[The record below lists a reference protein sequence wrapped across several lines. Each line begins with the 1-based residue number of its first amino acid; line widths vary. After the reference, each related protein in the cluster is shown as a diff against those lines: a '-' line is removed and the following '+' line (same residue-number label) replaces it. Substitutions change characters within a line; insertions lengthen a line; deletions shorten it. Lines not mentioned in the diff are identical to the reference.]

1 MQNGF
6 NVYINEHV
14 VVEPTGTGPLSGM
27 DFAVKDV
34 FAVAG
39 HANSAGNPDW
49 LRTHGPAGAHAT
61 SVARLLSH
69 GGRLR
74 GTTITDEL
82 MFSLNGEN
90 VHYGTPVNP
99 KAPNSIPGGSSSGS
113 AAAAAAGLADFALGT
128 DTGGS
133 VRIPSSYC
141 GLYGIRPTHG
151 LVSLDGVIPLAASF
165 DTVGWM
171 ARDAATLLR
180 VGEALISGEDAAAGG
195 AFKRLLFATDAWDVA
210 EANCRR
216 ALAETADVLEGA
228 MDARRLVLAPQGL
241 EAWFATFRTMQG
253 YEIWSAHGAWITEHR
268 PKFGPGIAERFAWSA
283 TITRDDYERA
293 LPVRQRVRESLEE
306 LLGDDGML
314 VIPTAPCSAPR
325 IGLTGAQVERT
336 RTRAMQL
343 SCIAGLG
350 GLPQATIPLKGGDGL
365 PVGLSFVAGPRQ
377 DAKLLRWIRDAAS
390 RTLPPQTVG

>member
-1 MQNGF
+1 MQQGF
-6 NVYINEHV
+6 NAYINEHA
-14 VVEPTGTGPLSGM
+14 VVEPTGEGPLSGM

-34 FAVAG
+34 FALAG
-39 HANSAGNPDW
+39 HASSAGNPDW
-49 LRTHGPAGAHAT
+49 LRTHGPAEAHAEA
-61 SVARLLSH
+61 VARLLAS
-69 GGRLR
+69 GGRLK

-90 VHYGTPVNP
+90 IHYGTPVNP
-99 KAPNSIPGGSSSGS
+99 KAPGSIPGGSSSGS
-113 AAAAAAGLADFALGT
+113 AVAAAAGLADFALGT

-133 VRIPSSYC
+133 IRIPSSYC

-171 ARDAATLLR
+171 ARDAATMQR
-180 VGEALISGEDAAAGG
+180 VGEVLIGGAGESAGG
-195 AFKRLLFATDAWDVA
+195 AFKRLVFATDAWDVA
-210 EANCRR
+210 EADCRR
-216 ALAETADVLEGA
+216 ALADTAAALEGA
-228 MDARRLVLAPQGL
+228 LDVRKLAIAPQGL

-253 YEIWSAHGAWITEHR
+253 YEIWSAHGAWIAERR

-283 TITRDDYERA
+283 TLTRDDYERA
-293 LPVRQRVRESLEE
+293 LPMRQRIRESLAE
-306 LLGDDGML
+306 LLGDDSLL

-336 RTRAMQL
+336 RMRAMQL

-350 GLPQATIPLKGGDGL
+350 GLPQATIPLQGEDGR
-365 PVGLSFVAGPRQ
+365 PVGLSFIAGPRQ
-377 DAKLLRWIRDAAS
+377 DAKLLRWIRDTAS
-390 RTLPPQTVG
+390 RALPPQSVV